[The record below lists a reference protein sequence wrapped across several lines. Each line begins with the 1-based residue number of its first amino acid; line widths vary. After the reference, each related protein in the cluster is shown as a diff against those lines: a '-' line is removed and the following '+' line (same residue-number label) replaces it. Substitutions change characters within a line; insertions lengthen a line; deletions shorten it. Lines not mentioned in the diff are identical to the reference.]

1 MASSRTISELKSS
14 FIRSQ
19 IRILSERLEPEEGWE
34 DYGPQSE
41 DLSEKVVEEA
51 LQKCKRAFQYSQM
64 GFTLGSMIWLC
75 SEHDYKTTQSGRVFL
90 TSSPSYCSPDR
101 EPVLGFSQSSYP
113 WSRISG
119 GRCRERDGFIKSYV
133 VIDWASQIPWM
144 LALILLSKENW
155 EVASRMGGTRRGRR

>member
-1 MASSRTISELKSS
+1 MTPSRTISELKSS

-64 GFTLGSMIWLC
+64 AFTLGSMI
-75 SEHDYKTTQSGRVFL
+75 
-90 TSSPSYCSPDR
+90 
-101 EPVLGFSQSSYP
+101 
-113 WSRISG
+113 
-119 GRCRERDGFIKSYV
+119 
-133 VIDWASQIPWM
+133 
-144 LALILLSKENW
+144 
-155 EVASRMGGTRRGRR
+155 